1 MRLLESLVM
10 KENERMEKKIQVL
23 FLCLLAQGNPSA
35 GLLLLTRSGKH
46 NLELLT
52 ASQKCFSFAV
62 MW

>member
-1 MRLLESLVM
+1 M

-23 FLCLLAQGNPSA
+23 FLCLLAQGNPSD

-52 ASQKCFSFAV
+52 VSQKCFSFAV

>member
-10 KENERMEKKIQVL
+10 KGEKNGEKIQVL
-23 FLCLLAQGNPSA
+23 FLCLLAQENPSD

-46 NLELLT
+46 NLESLSV
-52 ASQKCFSFAV
+52 SQKCFCFGV